1 MKYYYLDGI
10 EKKGPYTL
18 PEIRSRNLNS
28 DTLVFREGSKEW
40 IRLSDVEDLKSK
52 QTFTT
57 SANRKS
63 NKFLLNWIKS
73 NIKILFGSLATIII
87 VLISYFIF
95 NQFALSEKEVNETSK
110 RFFNMLIVN
119 SLDNKIFEE
128 IYPKFNLIG
137 DRLVFNKTCKIN
149 NISKNSDGNY
159 EVFATYQPTKM
170 QNYPIYLLIGKEQN
184 KTIIMS
190 SKGISYAFYNR
201 VFEYGKKK
209 GCLTGLEDDV
219 EIGKVIKDKDLKNEL
234 DLKALIQMNSL
245 YDNLKITKDIREE
258 WGSINGNVTITNKNN
273 IDFGYFDFECNVEFY
288 NRNGQ
293 ITSSEKVYGI
303 NEILAN
309 RSASGSVFCTSRNSV
324 KYKIVPVIKETFELK
339 NKIRDKIISN
349 TLFGCN

>member
-18 PEIRSRNLNS
+18 EEIRSRNLSS
-28 DTLVFREGSKEW
+28 DTLVYREGSTKW
-40 IRLSDVEDLKSK
+40 IRLSDIEDVRSK
-52 QTFTT
+52 QIFSTT
-57 SANRKS
+57 PKKEFNKS
-63 NKFLLNWIKS
+63 STNWIKK
-73 NIKILFGSLATIII
+73 NLKILLGSLGSIII
-87 VLISYFIF
+87 VFIGYLVY
-95 NQFALSEKEVNETSK
+95 NQFALTEKEVNETSK

-119 SLDNKIFEE
+119 NLDNKIFEE

-159 EVFATYQPTKM
+159 EVFASYQPSKM

-184 KTIIMS
+184 KIIIMS

-209 GCLTGLEDDV
+209 GCLTGQENDV
-219 EIGKVIKDKDLKNEL
+219 EIGKIIKDKDLRN
-234 DLKALIQMNSL
+234 DLEIKTQIKMRSL
-245 YDNLKITKDIREE
+245 YTNLKINDDIRSE
-258 WGSINGNVTITNKNN
+258 WGSISGNVTVTNKNN
-273 IDFGYFDFECNVEFY
+273 IDFGYFDFECIVEFY

-303 NEILAN
+303 NEI
-309 RSASGSVFCTSRNSV
+309 RSHGSSTGNIFSTSQNSV
-324 KYKIVPVIKETFELK
+324 RYKIVPLIKESLELK
-339 NKIRDKIISN
+339 NKIRDEIISN
-349 TLFGCN
+349 TLYGCN